1 MRSSNN
7 QEMETVNVDEGFL
20 PKFSDAFLE
29 RYGRES
35 IFVRT
40 LSDYFTS
47 NLVRVLEVNGMLNNP
62 DTVAMF
68 SNQVALDLLSEWF
81 RSVDGATQIAFQES
95 IGRQPVGSLESLVD
109 KTLGQGRF
117 QQWLNWLKEK
127 E

>member
-1 MRSSNN
+1 MRR
-7 QEMETVNVDEGFL
+7 VNVDEGFL
-20 PKFSDAFLE
+20 PKFSDAFLN

-40 LSDYFTS
+40 LSDFFTG
-47 NLVRVLEVNGMLNNP
+47 NLAQILEANGMLNNP

-68 SNQVALDLLSEWF
+68 SNQAAVDLLSEWF
-81 RSVDGATQIAFQES
+81 RSVDGAKLTAFQES
-95 IGRQPVGSLESLVD
+95 LGYQPVGSLESLVD

-117 QQWLNWLKEK
+117 EQWLIWLKEM